1 MHTQSKPNN
10 ITSNKKD
17 GTKKTLNA
25 PWILQRFISFNRKR
39 LLQILAASLT
49 QEQEQMGERKKS
61 GRGVGEI
68 WA

>member
-10 ITSNKKD
+10 ITSNKQY
-17 GTKKTLNA
+17 GTKNTLNA